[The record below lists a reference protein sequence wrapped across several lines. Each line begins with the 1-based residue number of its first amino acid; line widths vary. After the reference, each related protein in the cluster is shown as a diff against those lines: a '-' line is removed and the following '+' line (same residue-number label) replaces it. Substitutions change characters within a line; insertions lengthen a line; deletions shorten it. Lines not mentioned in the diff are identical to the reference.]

1 MPRPVGKA
9 HHGHGHGPGRGHGH
23 GHGHGHGGRKADDS
37 RETTISKAMSF
48 VLRHGAEKE
57 GLKMDEAGYANVG
70 DLVSWFF

>member
-9 HHGHGHGPGRGHGH
+9 HHGHGPGPGRGHGH
-23 GHGHGHGGRKADDS
+23 GGKKADES

-70 DLVSWFF
+70 DLVSGFFRGRFFF